1 MNFRIEGFLIGIGKG
16 TVTEEKVPSSFSI
29 KAQMENCDTAVHG
42 SVRSDAYITI
52 FKALSALL
60 SLDRDMTKVEDSK
73 AHGSKG
79 RWTCLFKK
87 AMNEM
92 CKWPAEGE
100 AGQYACDWCMRHR
113 RPCVIAI
120 KGVSSVAPLAPS
132 LRMGRGLGEREYCVL
147 PEGAVKVKPRFFL

>member
-1 MNFRIEGFLIGIGKG
+1 
-16 TVTEEKVPSSFSI
+16 
-29 KAQMENCDTAVHG
+29 MENCDTAVHG
-42 SVRSDAYITI
+42 SVRSDAYITV
-52 FKALSALL
+52 FKALSVLL

-100 AGQYACDWCMRHR
+100 AGQYACDWCMRRR

-120 KGVSSVAPLAPS
+120 KGVFSVAPLAPS
-132 LRMGRGLGEREYCVL
+132 LRMGRGLGDREYCVL
-147 PEGAVKVKPRFFL
+147 PEGAVRVKPKFFL